1 MSDFWKMLT
10 AMSALFVGLAT
21 LIVSLHLATS
31 ARIDRLQAEHSA
43 IRTEVRD
50 LGRELYEL
58 RGELKG
64 RDLLGGLLAPR
75 PDPTRPATNPT
86 MMSTRGMRIR
96 RLPK

>member
-1 MSDFWKMLT
+1 MSDFWKMLG

-31 ARIDRLQAEHSA
+31 ARIDGLSVRIDRLQAEHSA

-64 RDLLGGLLAPR
+64 RDLLAG
-75 PDPTRPATNPT
+75 
-86 MMSTRGMRIR
+86 S
-96 RLPK
+96 